1 MYIHMSKY
9 LYFNIS
15 MYCKYI
21 YILDAYTHMSI
32 AYMVHVIRAHVDPP
46 GLISRTGAL

>member
-1 MYIHMSKY
+1 MSKY
-9 LYFNIS
+9 LYFNI
-15 MYCKYI
+15 CIVNI